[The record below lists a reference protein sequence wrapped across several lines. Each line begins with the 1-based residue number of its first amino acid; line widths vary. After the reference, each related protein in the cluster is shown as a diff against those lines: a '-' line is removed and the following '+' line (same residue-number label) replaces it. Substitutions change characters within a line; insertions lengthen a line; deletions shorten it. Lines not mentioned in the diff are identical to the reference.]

1 MQIAGYQVLET
12 LAEGEKSN
20 VYLAQAA
27 ASEQRVVIKI
37 SVPGAAAR
45 ASELMLRNEFEM
57 TRDGDSLLQPI
68 DWQRLE
74 QGSALMRPYV
84 QGTAWGQWVRIQ
96 QPDFGTALRLAA
108 LAAAQL
114 DALHRRGVIHK
125 DIHPS
130 NLIVGPG
137 GQSVTLIDYAVAA
150 RLDLRANFA
159 AHAGQME
166 GALAYLSPEQTG
178 RMNRTVDYRC
188 DLYSLG
194 AVLYELFTGQPPFRA
209 AEPLELMHSHLA
221 RTPAPLTAL
230 QPALPPV
237 LSRIVL
243 KLLAK
248 NAEDRY
254 QSAARLQTDLETCL
268 RQWETQGQI
277 ADFDIAQHD
286 APLRFRIP
294 QKLYGR
300 DAERAELLAAF
311 ERAASGRKHLA
322 LVGGWSGVGK
332 TALVFDVHIP
342 VTERRGLFLAG
353 KFEQFKR
360 NVPYLAWRQA
370 FDELTEQ
377 VLTEGPDGIA
387 QWRRRIVEA
396 LGDLTGVVTSLVPS
410 LEKIV
415 GPQPAPPALPAAE
428 VQNRFNYAFRSFVRV
443 ISTRE
448 HPLVI
453 FLDDFQWADAA
464 SLNLLRLVMTEP
476 GLGYLL
482 IIGAYRE
489 NEVHDG
495 HPFFTAVENL
505 EKEWLAINETDT
517 SLAFAPDNVLISRA
531 SVGNLSENDLHQ
543 LVADTL
549 DMEPS
554 PSAAINTYHLPL
566 TTPTDELAHLIFQKT
581 RGNAYFVHRFLESL
595 HADGHIRLERRD
607 GRTAWTIRT
616 DDIRSLRITDNVAD
630 LLARKVEKMQ
640 PDARQSL
647 DTAACLGHTFDL
659 GTLAAITQ
667 RDPETVEASLWE
679 AIEEGLLT
687 PLNPDYRFFTTVSTD
702 ELALVRFSFA
712 HDRVRQAI
720 YDALPAAKKHG
731 LHRQAALL
739 MLQDLSEAEQAERVF
754 EIANHLNEVDEVD
767 GVDKVDEV
775 DETSAGGTPNRPST
789 AVGTVAAADFQLKA
803 LKIRLNFE
811 AGMKAKASAAYEPA
825 FNFFQNALAALPS
838 DAWQTDYPRT
848 LQLHSQT
855 AETAYLSG
863 HDDDMEQLLD
873 VILKNARTPLDKV
886 MALEIRTNAYFVRL
900 RTRESIAVGLE
911 ALALLGMKLPNKPNQ
926 AQVVLELVKTKAAL
940 RSKKP
945 EQLLDLPLMKRPED
959 LAVMRIMANMA
970 PAVFFVDTNQFAI
983 LMFRK
988 MVFTV
993 QHGICSSTAY
1003 AFSAYGFV
1011 LCGVTNEVDA
1021 GSIYGQVTLALM
1033 RLYPFSQYQARGYF
1047 SVYYFIDH
1055 WKKPLGSILPDLRA
1069 AYQHSLETGEADFTS
1084 FLGNAY
1090 SQACIISGYDLEET
1104 DKELRRQLQYS
1115 TLTRQLTSV
1124 MFNNLFHQFVLC
1136 LRNQSHEPQLLR
1148 GEMCDSD
1155 ALMAEMRQSGNA
1167 PVIFNIGYF
1176 QSQLSLLFGHYGAA
1190 AQQVEVAEEHLKSV
1204 ISIPVYKHHA
1214 LLSAVARHHVCLENK
1229 ALKNKHLGKIKDD
1242 IADLKKYQKHCA
1254 ADFDGKV
1261 ALAEA
1266 SLHSVLGE
1274 HDKALARYNEA
1285 VSHFAR
1291 QSNAYDQAVGY
1302 LEFFRYARSR
1312 DFDELAVTYHRKAV
1326 SAFRRW
1332 GAEAVALYLEAMPG
1346 YAAQSDAAAVSPVGM
1361 GARREVD
1368 MFSIVKG
1375 SQLISSELDLLL
1387 LVPKMLG
1394 VMAENAGAERGALI
1408 LTRKNGHLVE
1418 AEMREAGAVQNLDP
1432 ALPYD
1437 QYEGVS
1443 AAVVNYVLHSG
1454 QNVVLDNALA
1464 EGRFVNDSYIRAQRV
1479 RSLLCMN
1486 LLHKGQTVGVLY
1498 LENNLVPG
1506 AFTAGRMEVL
1516 QILGTQAAISIE
1528 NAKYYADIQALNR
1541 SYERFVPQEFL
1552 QQLGRQSILDI
1563 ALGDQAVRDMAVMF
1577 SDIWGF
1583 TGISESVSTEEVF
1596 ALLNDIWGRF
1606 TPVIEANGGI
1616 IDKFIGDAVM
1626 ALFPSS
1632 AQQALQAAVEI
1643 QRKLSELNAERESAG
1658 LFPIR
1663 MGIGLNTGKMILGT
1677 VGASSRLDTTVI
1689 GDAVNV
1695 SARLEDMTRELN
1707 TNLIV
1712 SADLVEKL
1720 RDPGAFRLR
1729 CVGTLPLRGKTQ
1741 GLRIFEEFSN
1751 DAPALAALKLQHQ
1764 AAFEQ
1769 VVAAAERG
1777 DRAAARQLAAAYLQQ
1792 VPEDA
1797 AAGYYGG

>member
-20 VYLAQAA
+20 VYLARSA

-57 TRDGDSLLQPI
+57 TRDWAGTLQPI

-74 QGSALMRPYV
+74 QGFVLMRDYV
-84 QGTAWGQWVRIQ
+84 DGSPWATWVRDQ

-108 LAAAQL
+108 QAAGQL
-114 DALHRRGVIHK
+114 DALHQRGIIHK
-125 DIHPS
+125 DLHPH
-130 NLIVGPG
+130 NIIVGPG
-137 GQSVTLIDYAVAA
+137 GHSVTIIDYSMAA
-150 RLDLRANFA
+150 RLDLRPHFSTN
-159 AHAGQME
+159 AGQLE

-221 RTPAPLTAL
+221 RSPLPLTAL
-230 QPALPPV
+230 RPSVPSV
-237 LSRIVL
+237 LNRIVL

-254 QSAARLQTDLETCL
+254 QSAACLQSDLEECL
-268 RQWETQGQI
+268 RQWETAGQI

-322 LVGGWSGVGK
+322 LVGGWSGAGK

-342 VTERRGLFLAG
+342 VTERRGIFLAG
-353 KFEQFKR
+353 KFEQFQR

-370 FDELTEQ
+370 FDQLTEQ
-377 VLTEGPDGIA
+377 LLTEDTTVIA
-387 QWRRRIVEA
+387 GWKKRITNT

-415 GPQPAPPALPAAE
+415 GPQPTPPSLPAAE
-428 VQNRFNYAFRSFVRV
+428 VQNRFNYAFRSFVRA

-482 IIGAYRE
+482 VVGAYRE
-489 NEVHDG
+489 NEVYDG
-495 HPFFTAVENL
+495 HPFLTAVENL
-505 EKEWLAINETDT
+505 EKEWLIINETDT
-517 SLAFAPDNVLISRA
+517 SLAFSPDNVLISRA
-531 SVGNLSENDLHQ
+531 SVSNLSENDLRQ

-554 PSAAINTYHLPL
+554 ANTQHPPL
-566 TTPTDELAHLIFQKT
+566 TTPTAELAQLIFQKT

-595 HADGHIRLERRD
+595 HTDGHIRLEHRD

-640 PDARQSL
+640 PDARLML

-659 GTLAAITQ
+659 GTLATITQ

-720 YDALPAAKKHG
+720 YDALPAAKKNT

-739 MLQDLSEAEQAERVF
+739 LLQTLSEAEQAERVF

-767 GVDKVDEV
+767 KDDEFN
-775 DETSAGGTPNRPST
+775 EKKSLNG
-789 AVGTVAAADFQLKA
+789 
-803 LKIRLNFE
+803 LKIRLNFD
-811 AGMKAKASAAYEPA
+811 AGIKAKASAAYEPA
-825 FNFFQNALAALPS
+825 FNFFQKALAALPPNT
-838 DAWQTDYPRT
+838 WQTDYTRT
-848 LQLHSQT
+848 IQLHIQN

-863 HDDDMEQLLD
+863 HDEEMERLLD

-900 RTRESIAVGLE
+900 RTRESIVVGLE
-911 ALALLGMKLPNKPNQ
+911 ALSLLGMKMPTKPNQ

-940 RSKKP
+940 RGKKP
-945 EQLLDLPLMKRPED
+945 EQFLDLPLMERPED

-1021 GSIYGQVTLALM
+1021 GSIYGRVTLALM

-1115 TLTRQLTSV
+1115 TLTRQLTSIT
-1124 MFNNLFHQFVLC
+1124 FNNLFHQFVLC
-1136 LRNQSHEPQLLR
+1136 LRNQSHEPHLLR

-1155 ALMAEMRQSGNA
+1155 ALMAEMQQSGNA
-1167 PVIFNIGYF
+1167 PIIFNIGYF
-1176 QSQLSLLFGHYGAA
+1176 QSQLSLLFGHFGAA
-1190 AQQVEVAEEHLKSV
+1190 VQQVEVAQEHLKSV

-1229 ALKNKHLGKIKDD
+1229 NLKNKHLGRIKDD
-1242 IADLKKYQKHCA
+1242 IADLKKYQKHCPD
-1254 ADFDGKV
+1254 DFDGKV

-1266 SLHSVLGE
+1266 SLCSALGE

-1291 QSNAYDQAVGY
+1291 QSNAYDQALGY

-1312 DFDELAVTYHRKAV
+1312 GFDELAATYHRKAV

-1332 GAEAVALYLEAMPG
+1332 GAEALALYLEAMPG
-1346 YAAQSDAAAVSPVGM
+1346 YVAKTEAAAVSPASM

-1375 SQLISSELDLLL
+1375 SQLISSELDLQR
-1387 LVPKMLG
+1387 LVSKMLG

-1418 AEMREAGAVQNLDP
+1418 AEMREAGAVQNLEP
-1432 ALPYD
+1432 ALPYE

-1454 QNVVLDNALA
+1454 HNVVLDNALA
-1464 EGRFVNDSYIRAQRV
+1464 EGRFVNDPYVRSQRV

-1486 LLHKGQTVGVLY
+1486 LLHKGETVGVLY

-1528 NAKYYADIQALNR
+1528 NAKYYTEIQALNR
-1541 SYERFVPQEFL
+1541 AYERFVPQEFL

-1583 TGISESVSTEEVF
+1583 TTISESVSTEEVF

-1626 ALFPSS
+1626 ALFPSGP
-1632 AQQALQAAVEI
+1632 QQALQAAVDI
-1643 QRKLSELNAERESAG
+1643 QRKLAEFNAERESAG

-1720 RDPGAFRLR
+1720 SDPGAFRLR

-1751 DAPALAALKLQHQ
+1751 DAPALAELKTRHR
-1764 AAFEQ
+1764 ATFEQ
-1769 VVAAAERG
+1769 VVEAAERG
-1777 DRAAARQLAAAYLQQ
+1777 DREAARQLAAAYLGL

-1797 AAGYYGG
+1797 AAGYYVR

>member
-20 VYLAQAA
+20 VYLAQVAQ
-27 ASEQRVVIKI
+27 SERRVVLKI

-57 TRDGDSLLQPI
+57 TRDGAGILQPI

-74 QGSALMRPYV
+74 QGSVLMRDYV
-84 QGTAWGQWVRIQ
+84 EGSPWATWVRDQ
-96 QPDFGTALRLAA
+96 QPDFGTALRLGAQ
-108 LAAAQL
+108 AAAQL
-114 DALHRRGVIHK
+114 DTLHQRGIIHK
-125 DIHPS
+125 DLHPH
-130 NLIVGPG
+130 NLIVGPS
-137 GQSVTLIDYAVAA
+137 GQSVTIIDYSVAA
-150 RLDLRANFA
+150 RLDLRPHFA
-159 AHAGQME
+159 ANAGQME
-166 GALAYLSPEQTG
+166 GSLAYLSPEQTG

-221 RTPAPLTAL
+221 RPPLPLTAL
-230 QPALPPV
+230 RPSVPPV
-237 LSRIVL
+237 LNRIVL

-254 QSAARLQTDLETCL
+254 QSAARLQSDLEECL
-268 RQWETQGQI
+268 RQWEAAGQI

-311 ERAASGRKHLA
+311 ERATSGRKHLA
-322 LVGGWSGVGK
+322 LVGGWSGAGK

-353 KFEQFKR
+353 KFEQFQR

-370 FDELTEQ
+370 FDQLTEQ
-377 VLTEGPDGIA
+377 LLTEGTAAIA
-387 QWRRRIVEA
+387 GWKKRITDT

-415 GPQPAPPALPAAE
+415 GPQPAPPDLPAAE
-428 VQNRFNYAFRSFVRV
+428 VQNRFNYAFRSFVRA

-482 IIGAYRE
+482 VVGAYRE
-489 NEVHDG
+489 NEVYDG
-495 HPFFTAVENL
+495 HPFLTAVENL
-505 EKEWLAINETDT
+505 EKEWLTINETDT
-517 SLAFAPDNVLISRA
+517 SLAFSPDNVLISRA
-531 SVGNLSENDLHQ
+531 SVGNLSENDLRQ

-549 DMEPS
+549 DVAPETS
-554 PSAAINTYHLPL
+554 ITHNSNLI
-566 TTPTDELAHLIFQKT
+566 TPTAELAQLIFQKT

-595 HADGHIRLERRD
+595 HTDGHIRLEHRD
-607 GRTAWTIRT
+607 GRTAWAIRA

-640 PDARQSL
+640 PDARLTL

-659 GTLAAITQ
+659 GTLATITQ

-720 YDALPAAKKHG
+720 YDALPAAKKHT
-731 LHRQAALL
+731 LHRQAAFLL
-739 MLQDLSEAEQAERVF
+739 LKTLSEAEQAERVF

-767 GVDKVDEV
+767 NPGRVAHLRGVPHVEGDI
-775 DETSAGGTPNRPST
+775 A
-789 AVGTVAAADFQLKA
+789 FLKN
-803 LKIRLNFE
+803 RLNFD

-825 FNFFQNALAALPS
+825 FNFFQKALAALPP

-848 LQLHSQT
+848 LQLHNQT

-863 HDDDMEQLLD
+863 RDEDMERLLD
-873 VILKNARTPLDKV
+873 VILQKANTPLDKV
-886 MALEIRTNAYFVRL
+886 TALEIRINAHFMRQ
-900 RTRESIAVGLE
+900 RIRESITVGLE
-911 ALALLGMKLPNKPNQ
+911 ALALLGVKLPAKPGQ
-926 AQVVLELVKTKAAL
+926 AQVMLELLKTKTAL
-940 RSKKP
+940 RGKKP
-945 EQLLDLPLMKRPED
+945 EQFLDLPLMQRPED
-959 LAVMRIMANMA
+959 LAVMRIMANLA
-970 PAVFFVDTNQFAI
+970 PAAFFVDTNLYAI
-983 LMFRK
+983 IMFRK
-988 MVFTV
+988 LVFTV
-993 QHGICSSTAY
+993 QRGICSSTAY
-1003 AFSAYGFV
+1003 AFACYGFV
-1011 LCGVTNEVDA
+1011 LCAITNEVEA
-1021 GSIYGQVTLALM
+1021 GSAYGRLTLATM
-1033 RLYPFSQYQARGYF
+1033 RLYPFPQYQSRALF
-1047 SVYYFIDH
+1047 VLYYFVQH
-1055 WKKPLGSILPDLRA
+1055 WQNPVASILPELRA
-1069 AYQHSLETGEADFTS
+1069 AYQHSLETGEADFTA

-1090 SQACIISGYDLEET
+1090 SQASILSGYDLEEA
-1104 DKELRRQLQYS
+1104 DKDLRRQLQYS
-1115 TLTRQLTSV
+1115 TQTRQFTSV
-1124 MFNNLFHQFVLC
+1124 TFNNLFHQFVLC
-1136 LRNQSHEPQLLR
+1136 LRNQSHEPHLLR
-1148 GEMCDSD
+1148 GEMCDAD
-1155 ALMAEMRQSGNA
+1155 ALMGEMQRIGNA
-1167 PVIFNIGYF
+1167 PTIFNIGYF
-1176 QSQLSLLFGHYGAA
+1176 QSQLSLLFGRYEAA
-1190 AQQVEVAEEHLKSV
+1190 VQQVDVAEEHLKSV

-1229 ALKNKHLGKIKDD
+1229 ALKTKHLPKIKDD
-1242 IADLKKYQKHCA
+1242 IAELKKYQKHCS
-1254 ADFDGKV
+1254 ADFDGKLM
-1261 ALAEA
+1261 LAEA
-1266 SLHSVLGE
+1266 SLHSMLGE

-1285 VSHFAR
+1285 VSLFAR
-1291 QSNAYDQAVGY
+1291 ENNAYDQALGY
-1302 LEFFRYARSR
+1302 LEFFRYTRSR
-1312 DFDELAVTYHRKAV
+1312 GFDELAVTYHRKAV

-1332 GAEAVALYLEAMPG
+1332 GAEAVALYLEAIPG
-1346 YAAQSDAAAVSPVGM
+1346 YAAKTEAATTTPVASV

-1375 SQLISSELDLLL
+1375 SQLISSELDLQR

-1418 AEMREAGAVQNLDP
+1418 AEMREAGAVQNLEP

-1437 QYEGVS
+1437 QYESVS

-1464 EGRFVNDSYIRAQRV
+1464 EGRFVNDPYVRSQRV

-1486 LLHKGQTVGVLY
+1486 LLHKGETVGVLY

-1528 NAKYYADIQALNR
+1528 NAKYYAEIQALNR
-1541 SYERFVPQEFL
+1541 AYERFVPQEFL

-1563 ALGDQAVRDMAVMF
+1563 TLGDQAVRDMAVMF

-1583 TGISESVSTEEVF
+1583 TTISESVSTEEVF

-1643 QRKLSELNAERESAG
+1643 QRKLAELNAEREAAG

-1720 RDPGAFRLR
+1720 SNPGAFRLR

-1751 DAPALAALKLQHQ
+1751 DPPELAALKIQHQ
-1764 AAFEQ
+1764 AVFDQ
-1769 VVAAAERG
+1769 LVTAAERG
-1777 DRAAARQLAAAYLQQ
+1777 DREAARQLATAYLEQ
-1792 VPEDA
+1792 VSEDA
-1797 AAGYYGG
+1797 AAGYYAR

>member
-20 VYLAQAA
+20 VYLAQPTD
-27 ASEQRVVIKI
+27 STRRVVLKI
-37 SVPGAAAR
+37 SVSGASAR

-57 TRDGDSLLQPI
+57 TRDWAGLLQPI
-68 DWQRLE
+68 DWQRFE
-74 QGSALMRPYV
+74 HGSLFARDYV
-84 QGTAWGQWVRIQ
+84 EGSPWGDWVRRQ
-96 QPDFGTALRLAA
+96 QPNFNTALRLAA
-108 LAAAQL
+108 LAADQL
-114 DALHRRGVIHK
+114 DALHQRGIIHK
-125 DIHPS
+125 DIHPNNIIIGS
-130 NLIVGPG
+130 DS
-137 GQSVTLIDYAVAA
+137 QSVTIIDYSVAA
-150 RLDLRANFA
+150 RLDLRANFVTNS
-159 AHAGQME
+159 GQME
-166 GALAYLSPEQTG
+166 GSLAYLSPEQTG
-178 RMNRTVDYRC
+178 RMNRVVDYRC

-194 AVLYELFTGQPPFRA
+194 AVLYELFTGQLPFRA

-221 RTPAPLTAL
+221 RTPAPLTAI
-230 QPALPPV
+230 QPTLPPV
-237 LSRIVL
+237 VSRIVL

-254 QSAARLQTDLETCL
+254 QSAARLRTDFEECI
-268 RQWETQGQI
+268 RQWETSGQI
-277 ADFDIAQHD
+277 ADFDIARHD

-300 DAERAELLAAF
+300 DIERAELLAAF
-311 ERAASGRKHLA
+311 ERAASGHKHLA
-322 LVGGWSGVGK
+322 LVGGWSGAGK

-353 KFEQFKR
+353 KFEQFQR

-370 FDELTEQ
+370 FDQLTEQ
-377 VLTEGPDGIA
+377 LLTEGVERMA
-387 QWRRRIVEA
+387 QWRRRIVDT

-415 GPQPAPPALPAAE
+415 GPQPLPPELSATE
-428 VQNRFNYAFRSFVRV
+428 VQNRFNYAFRSFVRA

-448 HPLVI
+448 QPLVI

-482 IIGAYRE
+482 VIGAYRE
-489 NEVHDG
+489 NEVYDG
-495 HPFFTAVENL
+495 HPFLTAVENL
-505 EKEWLAINETDT
+505 EKEWLVINETDT
-517 SLAFAPDNVLISRA
+517 SIAFSPDNVLVSRA
-531 SVGNLSENDLHQ
+531 SVGNLSEVELRQ

-549 DMEPS
+549 DIAPE
-554 PSAAINTYHLPL
+554 SAT
-566 TTPTDELAHLIFQKT
+566 ELAHLIFQKT

-595 HADGHIRLERRD
+595 HADGHILLEHRD
-607 GRTAWTIRT
+607 GRAAWSIRA
-616 DDIRSLRITDNVAD
+616 DNIRSLRITDNVAD
-630 LLARKVEKMQ
+630 LLVRKVEKMQ
-640 PDARQSL
+640 PDARL
-647 DTAACLGHTFDL
+647 ALNTAACLGHSFDL
-659 GTLAAITQ
+659 GTLATITQ
-667 RDPETVEASLWE
+667 RDPEAIEASLWE

-712 HDRVRQAI
+712 HDRVRQTI
-720 YDALPAAKKHG
+720 YDALPLTRKHE
-731 LHRQAALL
+731 LHCQAALL
-739 MLQDLSEAEQAERVF
+739 LLQTLSEPEQADRVF
-754 EIANHLNEVDEVD
+754 EIANHLNEANEQLLDLE
-767 GVDKVDEV
+767 
-775 DETSAGGTPNRPST
+775 
-789 AVGTVAAADFQLKA
+789 LKA
-803 LKIRLNFE
+803 RLNFD
-811 AGMKAKASAAYEPA
+811 AGLKAKASAAYEPA
-825 FNFFQNALAALPS
+825 FNFFQEALAALRD
-838 DAWQTDYPRT
+838 DAWQNDYVRT
-848 LQLHSQT
+848 LQFHIQN

-863 HDDDMEQLLD
+863 YDDEMERLLN
-873 VILKNARTPLDKV
+873 VILQNAHTPLDRV
-886 MALEIRTNAYFVRL
+886 MALEIRVNAYFVRL
-900 RTRESIAVGLE
+900 RIRESIAVGLE
-911 ALALLGMKLPNKPNQ
+911 ALALLGMKLPTKPNQ

-940 RSKKP
+940 HGKKP
-945 EQLLDLPLMKRPED
+945 EQFLDLPLMEQPEH

-970 PAVFFVDTNQFAI
+970 PAVFFLDTNQFAI

-993 QHGICSSTAY
+993 QHGICSSSAY

-1021 GSIYGQVTLALM
+1021 GSIYGRVTLALM

-1069 AYQHSLETGEADFTS
+1069 AHQHSLETGEADFTA

-1104 DKELRRQLQYS
+1104 DKDLRRQLQYS

-1124 MFNNLFHQFVLC
+1124 TFNNLFHQFVLC
-1136 LRNQSHEPQLLR
+1136 LRNQAPDPHLLR

-1155 ALMAEMRQSGNA
+1155 ALMTEMKQMGNA
-1167 PVIFNIGYF
+1167 PTIFNIGYF
-1176 QSQLSLLFGHYGAA
+1176 QCQLSMLFGHYEAA
-1190 AQQVEVAEEHLKSV
+1190 TKQVEIAQEHLKSV

-1214 LLSAVARHHVCLENK
+1214 LLSAVVRHHVCLGNK
-1229 ALKNKHLGKIKDD
+1229 NLKSKHLGQIKND
-1242 IADLKKYQKHCA
+1242 ISDLKKYQKHCSD
-1254 ADFDGKV
+1254 DFDGKV

-1266 SLHSVLGE
+1266 GLYSMLGE
-1274 HDKALARYNEA
+1274 HDKALSRYNEA
-1285 VSHFAR
+1285 VSHFSR
-1291 QSNAYDQAVGY
+1291 QSNVYDQALGY

-1312 DFDELAVTYHRKAV
+1312 GFDELATTYHRKAV

-1346 YAAQSDAAAVSPVGM
+1346 YVAKAEAATASMVNV

-1375 SQLISSELDLLL
+1375 SQLISSELDLQR
-1387 LVPKMLG
+1387 LVSKMLG

-1418 AEMREAGAVQNLDP
+1418 AEMREAGVVQNLDP
-1432 ALPYD
+1432 ALPYEGYD
-1437 QYEGVS
+1437 GVS

-1464 EGRFVNDSYIRAQRV
+1464 EGRFVNDPYVRGQRV

-1528 NAKYYADIQALNR
+1528 NAKYYADIQALNQA
-1541 SYERFVPQEFL
+1541 YARFVPQEFL

-1583 TGISESVSTEEVF
+1583 TSISESVSTEEVF
-1596 ALLNDIWGRF
+1596 ALLNDIWGRL
-1606 TPVIEANGGI
+1606 TPVIEANGGLV
-1616 IDKFIGDAVM
+1616 DKFIGDAVM
-1626 ALFPSS
+1626 ALFPSTS
-1632 AQQALQAAVEI
+1632 QQALQAAVEI
-1643 QRKLSELNAERESAG
+1643 QHKLAELNAERKAVG

-1695 SARLEDMTRELN
+1695 SARLEDMTRTLN

-1720 RDPGAFRLR
+1720 SDPHLFQLR

-1751 DAPALAALKLQHQ
+1751 DVPELLRLKLQHSIVFDQ
-1764 AAFEQ
+1764 IIK
-1769 VVAAAERG
+1769 AAERG
-1777 DRAAARQLAAAYLQQ
+1777 DRAAARLLAMAYLEQ
-1792 VPEDA
+1792 VPEDSVA
-1797 AAGYYGG
+1797 RYYAVDLN